1 MHLANMSLG
10 ECDALG
16 YWRRALRRRP
26 KAEIRAM
33 SGSERVQMSCDWTA
47 ARRKTVR
54 ERLKRRRP
62 AITEAAIRDMLLTTR
77 CVIRNGSDPSQIAV
91 PHARRNGDRI
101 LFESAAAVSQL
112 SHHLLRFF
120 QNCLNPI
127 PFA

>member
-62 AITEAAIRDMLLTTR
+62 AITEAAIRDMLFNHAVRDSEWERSIADR
-77 CVIRNGSDPSQIAV
+77 CA
-91 PHARRNGDRI
+91 ARTKKR
-101 LFESAAAVSQL
+101 
-112 SHHLLRFF
+112 
-120 QNCLNPI
+120 
-127 PFA
+127 